1 MQHTEGGWAS
11 GIDFT
16 DENVVAKWIKRK
28 VKQPEYP
35 ESVKVLAD

>member
-16 DENVVAKWIKRK
+16 DENVVSKWTKRK
-28 VKQPEYP
+28 RK
-35 ESVKVLAD
+35 